1 MSKFLDILNN
11 IFIIILCILSLPFII
26 VFAAIAAV
34 VYAVGMIVTLP
45 YWIVRCTIAE
55 D

>member
-1 MSKFLDILNN
+1 MNKFLDILSD
-11 IFIIILCILSLPFII
+11 IFTVILCILALPFII

-34 VYAVGMIVTLP
+34 VYAVGVIITLP
-45 YWIVRCTIAE
+45 YWIVRCAFVE